1 MSAAAV
7 DEQALNRLYG
17 RYKALALA
25 AGARLV
31 LAEAPEALA
40 AEAEV
45 LIADCHSVAAS
56 GPEAL
61 RPQLAAC
68 VTAAEGLRV
77 LVGGSEPNEADI
89 EAVRLTHKQLR
100 SEVWKVIPCEYVP
113 CCAPARHEHRPT
125 GESNG

>member
-7 DEQALNRLYG
+7 DEEQLNRLYG
-17 RYKALALA
+17 RYKALALS

-31 LAEAPEALA
+31 LAEAPESLAGEVGAL
-40 AEAEV
+40 V
-45 LIADCHSVAAS
+45 ADCRSAVAS

-68 VTAAEGLRV
+68 VTAAEGLRA
-77 LVGGSEPNEADI
+77 LVADAAPTEADV
-89 EAVRLTHKQLR
+89 EAARQTHKQLR

-125 GESNG
+125 GESND